1 MSTWRVTVRFS
12 PTDEGITYTAIGRR
26 DALVDAAYDNGA
38 LGVAIFE
45 EKLG

>member
-1 MSTWRVTVRFS
+1 MTRYRITVRFS

-45 EKLG
+45 EE